1 MSVTDNRGVFLCPVR
16 NYASDMELDT
26 LHASS
31 ITGAYEC
38 IKSALIGGVPAQRLP
53 QVVDTVSEMLSVIE
67 KGGRDAIAEYSRV
80 LDGWGGGDLEM
91 DAETLR
97 RTGDTLKPELR
108 AALEEGAER
117 TGKFA
122 AMQLKHLQD
131 FEAEIMPGV
140 VVGHQYVPVQRV
152 GAYLPAGRF
161 PILASAFM
169 TVGVA
174 KTAGVPTVIACSP
187 PVSSTAGNP
196 AVFYSAYLSGVDR
209 AFVVGGVQ
217 ALAGMAFGL
226 LGEQPTDMLVGAGN
240 AYVTEAK
247 RQLFGRVGMDLLAGP
262 SEVAVIADD
271 SADPVLVAADLLGQ
285 AEHGPQSPAA
295 LVTTS
300 RDLAAAVIAE
310 VNRQLVTLSTREIA
324 GAAWRD
330 YGTVYVTE
338 DNATAVELM
347 DVLAPE
353 HLEVI
358 TTDDDY
364 FKKNLTNYG
373 SLFLGPWS
381 TVAYSDKGITGTNH
395 VLPTGGG
402 ARSAAGLSVARFLK
416 PLTFQRIDRAA
427 TMQLAPLVSEISA
440 YEEMEAHQR
449 TADLRITR
457 FKTHEALN
465 KEQA

>member
-1 MSVTDNRGVFLCPVR
+1 MELNAH
-16 NYASDMELDT
+16 YASF
-26 LHASS
+26 
-31 ITGAYEC
+31 ITGSYEC
-38 IKSALIGGVPAQRLP
+38 LKTAAIGGVPAQRLP
-53 QVVDTVSEMLSVIE
+53 KVVETVSDMLSTIE
-67 KGGRDAIAEYSRV
+67 KGGRDAVANYSRV
-80 LDGWGGGDLEM
+80 LDGWAGGDIEM
-91 DAETLR
+91 DADSLR
-97 RTGDTLKPELR
+97 RTGDLLKPELR
-108 AALEEGAER
+108 AALEAGAER
-117 TGKFA
+117 TKKFA
-122 AMQLKHLQD
+122 GMQLSHLQD
-131 FEAEIMPGV
+131 FEEEIMPGV
-140 VVGHQYVPVQRV
+140 VVGHRYIPVKRV

-174 KTAGVPTVIACSP
+174 KTAGVPTVVACSP
-187 PVSSTAGNP
+187 PTSPDAGNP

-226 LGEQPTDMLVGAGN
+226 LGEQPVDMLVGAGN

-262 SEVAVIADD
+262 SEVAIIADET
-271 SADPVLVAADLLGQ
+271 ADPILVAADLLGQ

-300 RDLAAAVIAE
+300 RDLALAVIAE
-310 VNRQLVTLSTREIA
+310 VDRQLVDLSTRDIA

-358 TTDDDY
+358 TGDDAY
-364 FKKNLTNYG
+364 FQKNLTNYG
-373 SLFLGPWS
+373 SLFLGEWS

-402 ARSAAGLSVARFLK
+402 ARSSAGLSVSRFLK
-416 PLTFQRIDRAA
+416 PLTFQRIDRSA

-449 TADLRITR
+449 TADLRIAR
-457 FKTHEALN
+457 FETEASFI
-465 KEQA
+465 KEQS